1 MLLCSFKMI
10 SCEISFEICWNL
22 SFFSSVFAWGILL
35 SSLGILHS
43 SWGILL
49 SSWSILLSF
58 GLHNSVK
65 RSEAK
70 VSPTWGLAKEGKALS
85 AGKWPG
91 KRR

>member
-1 MLLCSFKMI
+1 MLLCSFKRI
-10 SCEISFEICWNL
+10 SCKISFEICWNL
-22 SFFSSVFAWGILL
+22 SFFSSVFASGVLF
-35 SSLGILHS
+35 S
-43 SWGILL
+43 
-49 SSWSILLSF
+49 SF

-70 VSPTWGLAKEGKALS
+70 VSPTVGLAKEGKALF

>member
-10 SCEISFEICWNL
+10 SCEISFEICWNP
-22 SFFSSVFAWGILL
+22 SFVSSVSALGILL
-35 SSLGILHS
+35 S
-43 SWGILL
+43 
-49 SSWSILLSF
+49 SF

-70 VSPTWGLAKEGKALS
+70 VLPTLGLAKEGKALF